1 MHQPPNLSREER
13 RAALY
18 KAAEH
23 RKLRAR
29 FKEEVREGKRD
40 WRDALESTD
49 IAIRKMRVKELIESL
64 PGFGSLRAIAILD
77 RAGISHSRRVQGLG
91 VSQREKLQ
99 RELKGR

>member
-1 MHQPPNLSREER
+1 MHQPPTLSKEER
-13 RAALY
+13 RAALT

-29 FKEEVREGKRD
+29 FKEEVREGKRN
-40 WRDALESTD
+40 WHEALDSSEV
-49 IAIRKMRVKELIESL
+49 AIRKMRVKELIESL
-64 PGFGSLRAIAILD
+64 PGFGSVRAIAILD

-91 VSQREKLQ
+91 ITQREKLR

>member
-1 MHQPPNLSREER
+1 MHRPPILSEEER

-18 KAAEH
+18 KAAEY
-23 RKLRAR
+23 RKIRAR
-29 FKEEVREGKRD
+29 FKEEVREGKRN
-40 WRDALESTD
+40 WREALDSSD

-64 PGFGSLRAIAILD
+64 PGFGSVRAIAILD

-91 VSQREKLQ
+91 VTQREKLR